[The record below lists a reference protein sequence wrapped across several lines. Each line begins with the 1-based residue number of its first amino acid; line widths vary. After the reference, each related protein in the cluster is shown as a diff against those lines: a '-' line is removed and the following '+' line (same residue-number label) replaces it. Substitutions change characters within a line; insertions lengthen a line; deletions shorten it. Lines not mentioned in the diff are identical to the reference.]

1 MQLQQ
6 AMAQVDDKNAERDA
20 RYQIAELQAQTT
32 IEVAQLNNAAKAEIE
47 ELKGAISMILQHMQ
61 PPEAWVDTDMPDQP
75 PPQQPPNEE
84 PPLEGGFLMPE
95 QMQQQ
100 QTFVPDDGQIGI
112 DTHNMAAPQ
121 QDPALDGNQGLSE

>member
-1 MQLQQ
+1 M
-6 AMAQVDDKNAERDA
+6 
-20 RYQIAELQAQTT
+20 
-32 IEVAQLNNAAKAEIE
+32 
-47 ELKGAISMILQHMQ
+47 S
-61 PPEAWVDTDMPDQP
+61 PPEAWVDTGMQDQP
-75 PPQQPPNEE
+75 PQQQPPNEE

-100 QTFVPDDGQIGI
+100 QPFVPDDGQIGI